1 MLIYFNAPLVIIVP
15 LIAEFAISE
24 AHPKHGLLTTL
35 LYLSDMFF
43 FSNLIIFYKMISNV
57 VHTINY
63 LPEENKIQVEQIN
76 TKLKIEEYKVDPEQI
91 RKHKSLNPF
100 IEFKDNKT
108 GWLLGTKGMGVWHDK
123 VFFESLLVR
132 SYEKIHGT
140 KSVSE
145 WVKKPEEFD

>member
-108 GWLLGTKGMGVWHDK
+108 G
-123 VFFESLLVR
+123 
-132 SYEKIHGT
+132 
-140 KSVSE
+140 
-145 WVKKPEEFD
+145 